1 MRWWRFDAMFVMIL
15 IAVWACAMV
24 VWWICSNAFRHSDLD
39 KLKSR
44 LIGTSKTKVAKSSS
58 GAGGSLINTEEKNV
72 LLATKFLRR
81 FQLQSKLQEIIEQA
95 GMKWSTQRLVNTS
108 LVAFVAAWGAGWM
121 LLPDQLKRFAWL
133 PGLLAGALPVMF
145 VLRKRKARLRR
156 FEELFPDSLEF
167 VSRSMRA
174 GHAFSVSLEMIHR
187 EFQEPLA
194 GEFRRTFE
202 EHNLGLP
209 LDVALQK
216 LAKRVPSLD
225 VHFFVSAVLLQKRTG
240 GNLAEIL
247 DKLAYV
253 IRERFKLRGRIRAVS
268 AHGKMTATAL
278 SCIPIGVA
286 VLMFYTNPDYVKFF
300 FNDDVGNMML
310 MAAVGLQIVGY
321 VIMKNIVNIE
331 V

>member
-1 MRWWRFDAMFVMIL
+1 MSFVIL
-15 IAVWACAMV
+15 IAAIWAVAMLAWFV
-24 VWWICSNAFRHSDLD
+24 VTKYIKSSDLD
-39 KLKSR
+39 RIKAR
-44 LIGTSKTKVAKSSS
+44 LSGTNKAKKAKSGKPGEASVMQQE
-58 GAGGSLINTEEKNV
+58 AGTKNR
-72 LLATKFLRR
+72 LAQKIVDKYRLGPKISNFL
-81 FQLQSKLQEIIEQA
+81 EQA
-95 GMKWSTQRLVNTS
+95 GMRWAPARLVHTCLLGFMGGFIMGWMFTS
-108 LVAFVAAWGAGWM
+108 SIIMATALGAVAAGA
-121 LLPDQLKRFAWL
+121 
-133 PGLLAGALPVMF
+133 PVLF
-145 VLRKRKARLRR
+145 IYRKRKARLHR
-156 FEELFPDSLEF
+156 FEELFPDALEF

-187 EFQEPLA
+187 EFQEPVA

-209 LDVALQK
+209 IEIALQK
-216 LAKRVPSLD
+216 LATRIPSLD

-278 SCIPIGVA
+278 SAIPAGVA
-286 VLMFYTNPDYVKFF
+286 ILMFYTNPDYVKFF
-300 FNDDVGNMML
+300 FKDDTGNIML
-310 MAAVGLQIVGY
+310 GAAVGLQLIGY
-321 VIMKNIVNIE
+321 LIMKKIVNIE

>member
-1 MRWWRFDAMFVMIL
+1 MGSFL
-15 IAVWACAMV
+15 AVALGIWAVAMV
-24 VWWICSNAFRHSDLD
+24 AWFMVSRY
-39 KLKSR
+39 LKSSDVDRIKAR
-44 LIGTSKTKVAKSSS
+44 LLGGPRTTKKKGKGKVEAQ
-58 GAGGSLINTEEKNV
+58 V
-72 LLATKFLRR
+72 LQQTDTTRNRLAQMLVDKY
-81 FQLQSKLQEIIEQA
+81 KLAPKLGLLLEQA
-95 GMKWSTQRLVNTS
+95 GLSWSAARFVHLT
-108 LVAFVAAWGAGWM
+108 LVALIGGTA
-121 LLPDQLKRFAWL
+121 FAWL
-133 PGLLAGALPVMF
+133 MLPIPKSLAIFVGLVAAVCPPIYVW
-145 VLRKRKARLRR
+145 RKRKARLKR
-156 FEELFPDSLEF
+156 FEEIFPEALEF

-187 EFQEPLA
+187 EFQEPVS
-194 GEFRRTFE
+194 GEFRRAFE

-209 LDVALQK
+209 IEVALQK

-268 AHGKMTATAL
+268 AHGRMTATAL
-278 SCIPIGVA
+278 SLIPIAVA

-300 FNDDVGNMML
+300 FTDDVGNIML
-310 MAAVGLQIVGY
+310 GAAVALQVIGYFIMQQIV
-321 VIMKNIVNIE
+321 KIE

>member
-1 MRWWRFDAMFVMIL
+1 MFLIIA
-15 IAVWACAMV
+15 IAVWACALV

-44 LIGTSKTKVAKSSS
+44 LIGTSKTKAAKSS
-58 GAGGSLINTEEKNV
+58 GLGGSLIHTEEKNV

-81 FQLQSKLQEIIEQA
+81 FQLQSKLQEMIEQA

-108 LVAFVAAWGAGWM
+108 LFAVVAVWAICWI
-121 LLPDQLKRFAWL
+121 LLPDQLHRFSYL
-133 PGLLAGALPVMF
+133 PALIAGALPVLY
-145 VLRKRKARLRR
+145 VLRKRSARMRR

-187 EFQEPLA
+187 EFQEPLS

-253 IRERFKLRGRIRAVS
+253 IRERFKLRGRIRAIS
-268 AHGKMTATAL
+268 AHGRMTGIAL

-300 FNDDVGNMML
+300 FLDDTGHMML
-310 MAAVGLQIVGY
+310 GCAVALQVTGY
-321 VIMKNIVNIE
+321 LIMKKITTIE

>member
-1 MRWWRFDAMFVMIL
+1 MWIL
-15 IAVWACAMV
+15 IAIGVWVCALAI
-24 VWWICSNAFRHSDLD
+24 WWVCSNAFRHSDLD
-39 KLKSR
+39 RLKSR
-44 LIGTSKTKVAKSSS
+44 LLGTSKTKKTKATVQNA
-58 GAGGSLINTEEKNV
+58 SLIQAEESGG
-72 LLATKFLRR
+72 LLATRLLKRYR
-81 FQLQSKLQEIIEQA
+81 LQSKFQELLEQA
-95 GMKWSTQRLVNTS
+95 GMKWSTHRLVNTS
-108 LVAFVAAWGAGWM
+108 LLACVAGWAAAWI
-121 LLPDQLKRFAWL
+121 LLPGPMQRYAYV
-133 PGLLAGALPVMF
+133 PALLAGAFPLMY

-156 FEELFPDSLEF
+156 FEELFPESLEF
-167 VSRSMRA
+167 VARSMRA

-209 LDVALQK
+209 LDMALQK

-253 IRERFKLRGRIRAVS
+253 IRERFKLRGRIRAIS
-268 AHGKMTATAL
+268 AHGKMTGTAL
-278 SCIPIGVA
+278 TCIPIAVA
-286 VLMFYTNPDYVKFF
+286 ILMFYTNPDYIKFF
-300 FNDDVGNMML
+300 FLDDVGNIML
-310 MAAVGLQIVGY
+310 VSAIGLQLVGY
-321 VIMKNIVNIE
+321 AIIRQIVKIE